1 MTESEGTTGLCTAPA
16 RGGGD
21 GGLCGKPLARKKT
34 GRAALYCSH
43 ACRQAAL
50 RQRQR
55 ATAGPA
61 LLGQAQALLR
71 EVDPLAAAEQLHL
84 MPLGDEQL
92 AAFIRHARAVRNGLR
107 GMYAVLGVQLRPLD
121 LQDTRERLREPRA
134 AKAAPA
140 PAAPGQEELPAA
152 LVAAIE
158 EPATA
163 AAKAVAPPKPRRA
176 APDRPPVAGLVPTDE
191 QHAIIDAC
199 LGGGDLVVEA
209 GAGTGK
215 TSTLRMVATA
225 LGSRRG
231 LYIAFNKVTAD
242 EAKKSFPKTIDCR
255 TAYSLAYRATSD
267 AMKARLNGPRVPAS
281 RSAEILRILE
291 PLRVNADLLLTPETQ
306 ARLALEALQQFCYSD
321 DRVVGA
327 HHVRPPKGLTDREE
341 QLLREAVLPY
351 ATAAWEDVTSPR
363 GRLHYAHDHYLKA
376 WALTSP
382 KLRAD
387 YVLLDEAQDSNPV
400 IADLVQAQEHAQRI
414 AVGDSN
420 QAIYGW
426 RGAVDALV
434 TWPARRR
441 LRLTESWRF
450 GPAVA
455 AEANKW
461 LTLLG
466 STMRL
471 TGSGP
476 DTRVVDG
483 GLDKPEALLCRTNAE
498 AMRQAMVALAANK
511 RPALAGGAGAIRALA
526 EAAITLQQGKGC
538 SHPELIAF
546 TTWDQ
551 VRQFVAQDKSA
562 GELRTFVRL
571 IDSHGAEGILKAC
584 GQLVGERGADV
595 TISTAHKAKGREW
608 DTVAVCGDFDEPKPD
623 ERTGVVPPPR
633 RDDMMLA
640 YVTVTRARKALDR
653 SGLAWVDQYG
663 GGPAG
668 RTVPRSLTAV
678 GRAARNLAAMETWS
692 PDLDLDG

>member
-1 MTESEGTTGLCTAPA
+1 MTESEGTTGRCTAPA
-16 RGGGD
+16 RGGRD
-21 GGLCGKPLARKKT
+21 GEECGKPLPSRKKT
-34 GRAALYCSH
+34 GRPVLYCSQ

-50 RQRQR
+50 RHRQK
-55 ATAGPA
+55 ATAGPV
-61 LLGQAQALLR
+61 LLGQAQALLH
-71 EVDPLAAAEQLHL
+71 ELDPLAAAETLHL
-84 MPLGDEQL
+84 MPLGEEQL

-107 GMYAVLGVQLRPLD
+107 GMYAVLGVELRPLD
-121 LQDTRERLREPRA
+121 LQETRERLREPRA
-134 AKAAPA
+134 AKAPG

-158 EPATA
+158 EPAAA
-163 AAKAVAPPKPRRA
+163 AAKTAGPAPKPRRA
-176 APDRPPVAGLVPTDE
+176 APGRPPVAGLVPTDE

-242 EAKKSFPKTIDCR
+242 EAGRSFPKNIDCR
-255 TAYSLAYRATSD
+255 TAHSLAYRATSD
-267 AMKARLNGPRVPAS
+267 GMKARLNGPRVPAS
-281 RSAEILRILE
+281 RSAQILRILE
-291 PLRVNADLLLTPETQ
+291 PLRVNADLVLTPETQ

-321 DRVVGA
+321 DRLVGA

-341 QLLREAVLPY
+341 RLLREAVLPY
-351 ATAAWEDVTSPR
+351 AQAAWKDVTSPR
-363 GRLHYAHDHYLKA
+363 GQLHYAHDYYLKA
-376 WALTSP
+376 WALTEP

-387 YVLLDEAQDSNPV
+387 FVMLDEAQDSNPV
-400 IADLVQAQEHAQRI
+400 VASLVQAQDHAQRI

-426 RGAVDALV
+426 RGAVDALA
-434 TWPARRR
+434 TWPARQR
-441 LRLTESWRF
+441 LQLTESWRF

-466 STMRL
+466 SHMRL

-476 DTRVVDG
+476 ATRVVNG
-483 GLDKPEALLCRTNAE
+483 GLDKPEALLCRTNGE
-498 AMRQAMVALAANK
+498 AMRQAMLALAADK
-511 RPALAGGAGAIRALA
+511 RPALAGGSAAIKALA
-526 EAAITLQQGKGC
+526 EAAITLQQGKGT
-538 SHPELIAF
+538 SHPELMAF

-551 VRQFVAQDKSA
+551 VRQFVTQDKSA

-571 IDSHGAEGILKAC
+571 IDSHGAEDILKAC
-584 GQLVGERGADV
+584 GQLVNERGADV

-608 DTVAVCGDFDEPKPD
+608 DTVRVCDDFTEPKPD
-623 ERTGVVPPPR
+623 EQTGITPPPR
-633 RDDMMLA
+633 REDMMLA
-640 YVTVTRARKALDR
+640 YVTVTRARKTLDR
-653 SGLAWVDQYG
+653 SGLAWVDQYT
-663 GGPAG
+663 AG
-668 RTVPRSLTAV
+668 ANGRPR
-678 GRAARNLAAMETWS
+678 RAFWDQRLAAASIAMESWS
-692 PDLDLDG
+692 PDLDPDG